1 MAVNFEEPA
10 QRYAIVAAAKTI
22 RAQTNVAP
30 RHKWP
35 DLLSE
40 AAHVI
45 GRCHDRSLASTKALL
60 DIALARRLRR
70 MEQIPSLGFH
80 AIAAELIEARTAPNV
95 SVDAEV
101 LCQQIRSGDHLAQ
114 DGTGAEQL
122 DAWPFAIPRVAQEIH
137 AAADTF
143 LRAIRHRRMGIIL
156 VHQGDVVVDILPI
169 LEHAPKPVLDDHCD
183 LVGEGRII
191 GDAVGDGRSEQVAV
205 TVFVLQPLAIERRS
219 SSSAAQQEAA
229 AAHVAGSPS
238 EISDTLQPKHRIID
252 I

>member
-10 QRYAIVAAAKTI
+10 QRHAIVAAAKPI

-35 DLLSE
+35 DLIGE

-45 GRCHDRSLASTKALL
+45 GRSYDRSLASVKTLL

-70 MEQIPSLGFH
+70 MEQIPPFGFH
-80 AIAAELIEARTAPNV
+80 AVAAQLIKARTAPNV
-95 SVDAEV
+95 SADTEV
-101 LCQQIRSGDHLAQ
+101 LCQQIRSGDHLAKN
-114 DGTGAEQL
+114 GTGAKQL

-137 AAADTF
+137 ATADTF
-143 LRAIRHRRMGIIL
+143 LRAIRHRRMRIIL
-156 VHQGDVVVDILPI
+156 VHQGDVVVDILLI
-169 LEHAPKPVLDDHCD
+169 LEHAPKPILDDHRD

-191 GDAVGDGRSEQVAV
+191 GGAVGDSRSEQVAV
-205 TVFVLQPLAIERRS
+205 TVFVLQPLTIERRS

-238 EISDTLQPKHRIID
+238 EISDALEPKH
-252 I
+252 